1 MASTIFIDNQTTIYA
16 AWLND
21 VNTAV
26 YTGVFPN
33 GSLSLTTLNVTGAV
47 TGAGFTSLINNSLS
61 APGAIGSATPN
72 TGAFTTLSA
81 TSLTATSITANS
93 ISGLTSPFSI
103 ALGGTGLTSVGTSG
117 YVLASNGTALE
128 YKKLG
133 LGITGEAW
141 VSYTIGTQ
149 RISGTTYTNSNAY
162 PIMVN
167 AHGVTNGAGNGG
179 LQGYVNGVLIA
190 SDIPFANNANYGG
203 FVSFIVPP
211 SATYSVTWNGT
222 SGDLTLW
229 TELR

>member
-1 MASTIFIDNQTTIYA
+1 MASTTFIDNQTTIYA

-47 TGAGFTSLINNSLS
+47 TGAGFTSLINNTLS
-61 APGAIGSATPN
+61 APAAIGSATPN
-72 TGAFTTLSA
+72 TGRFTTLTA
-81 TSLTATSITANS
+81 TAITGSSLTLSTPLAI
-93 ISGLTSPFSI
+93 GQ
-103 ALGGTGLTSVGTSG
+103 GGTGLTSVGTSG
-117 YVLASNGTALE
+117 YALASNGTGFTF
-128 YKKLG
+128 KRLG
-133 LGITGEAW
+133 LGMTGEAW
-141 VSYTIGTQ
+141 VSYTIGVD
-149 RISGTTYTNSNAY
+149 RIGGTTYTNSNAY

-167 AHGVTNGAGNGG
+167 SHGVTSVAGNGG

-190 SDIPFANNANYGG
+190 EDVPFANNSGFGG

-211 SATYSVTWNGT
+211 GATYTVTWGGS
-222 SGDLTLW
+222 SGNLTLW